1 MRSTLVVPTLNEIE
15 AVQAVMPLIDRSWVD
30 EIICVDG
37 GSTDGTIEYFKKNGF
52 NVYVQDGKGFGDAMR
67 LGLKHATGD
76 IIVEFLPDGN
86 SLAEAIPQLIKK
98 VKEGNDLVVASRYCD
113 GARSDDD
120 DFLTAIGNK
129 LFTTVVNILFWQ
141 KFTDVLVGY
150 RAYRKQ
156 AALTLNLDT
165 PGLSWPAQTSIRFA
179 RRGFKC
185 AEIGVVEPPRI
196 GGVRKMRPFKT
207 GWEITKLIIRDFLF
221 FK

>member
-1 MRSTLVVPTLNEIE
+1 MKTTILIPTLNEIE
-15 AVQAVMPLIDRSWVD
+15 AVRVIIPQIKREWAD

-37 GSTDGTIEYFKKNGF
+37 GSTDGTVEYFKEQGLRVF
-52 NVYVQDGKGFGDAMR
+52 IQQGKGFGDAMR
-67 LGLKHATGD
+67 LGLKESTGD

-86 SLAEAIPQLIKK
+86 SLPEAIPPLIAK
-98 VKEGNDLVVASRYCD
+98 VKEGYDLVVASRYCD

-120 DFLTAIGNK
+120 DFLTGIGNK
-129 LFTTVVNILFWQ
+129 MFTFIVNVLFRQ

-150 RAYRKQ
+150 RAYRKKS
-156 AALTLNLDT
+156 ALTLNLDT
-165 PGLSWPAQTSIRFA
+165 PGLSWPAQVSMRFA

-185 AEIGVVEPPRI
+185 TEIGATEPPRI

>member
-1 MRSTLVVPTLNEIE
+1 MKTTLLVPTLNEIE
-15 AVQAVMPLIDRSWVD
+15 AVQKIMPQIDRSWVD
-30 EIICVDG
+30 EILCVDG
-37 GSTDGTIEYFKKNGF
+37 GSTDGTVEYFQKNGF
-52 NVYVQDGKGFGDAMR
+52 KVYVQDGKGFGDAMR
-67 LGLKHATGD
+67 LGLKHSTGD

-86 SLAEAIPQLIKK
+86 SLPEAIPQLIQK
-98 VKEGNDLVVASRYCD
+98 VREGNDLVVASRYCD

-129 LFTTVVNILFWQ
+129 MFTAIVNLLFWQ

-185 AEIGVVEPPRI
+185 AEIGVTEPPRI

-207 GWEITKLIIRDFLF
+207 GWEITKLILRDFLF
-221 FK
+221 FR

>member
-1 MRSTLVVPTLNEIE
+1 MKTTLLVPTLNEIE
-15 AVQAVMPLIDRSWVD
+15 AVTKIMPQIDRSWVD

-37 GSTDGTIEYFKKNGF
+37 GSTDGTIEYFKANGYK
-52 NVYVQDGKGFGDAMR
+52 VYVQTGKGFGDAMR
-67 LGLKHATGD
+67 LGLQHATGD

-86 SLAEAIPQLIKK
+86 SIPEAIPLLINK
-98 VKEGNDLVVASRYCD
+98 VREGNDLVVASRYCD

-129 LFTTVVNILFWQ
+129 LFTFVVNLFFRQ

-150 RAYRKQ
+150 RAYRK
-156 AALTLNLDT
+156 APALTLNLDT

-179 RRGFKC
+179 KRGYKC
-185 AEIGVVEPPRI
+185 AEIGVIEPPRI

-207 GWEITKLIIRDFLF
+207 GWEITKLIIREFLF